1 MVCRAL
7 PAFAALPQR
16 LFFFATLNQQIAV
29 FALELPGWQAH

>member
-16 LFFFATLNQQIAV
+16 LFFATLNQQIAV